1 MGLLRLLLAISV
13 VLFHANRNGMQF
25 VGGGIAVQSFFMIS
39 GFYMSLILDRKYT
52 GANGSYSLFISN
64 RLLKLYPA
72 YWTVLLLA
80 VLMQLSVWA
89 ITGQPI
95 LVMDL
100 LVHFK
105 LNWAAASFLSFA
117 NIAIFGQDLIAFI
130 GLNKATGALYFTPH
144 FLQTYPMVFGYLFIP
159 QGWSLAIELMFYL
172 IAPFIL
178 RRKLLFIIA
187 LMLLVVLLRVMLL
200 DQWHLRYDPWIFRF
214 FPSQLL
220 FFLFGNVSYRLYK
233 SKLWPLPS
241 TPVSC
246 WTALLLLT
254 AATISF
260 PYIPLSF
267 PKIEAY
273 YALVFLSLPVLTNM
287 SGFFRY
293 DALLGDLSYP
303 VYLVHMLVLT
313 TISTLKA
320 TVPILKDISLTTL
333 TVIFSLLLALLINRF
348 VVQPVNRYRQSRLR
362 PAPGV

>member
-13 VLFHANRNGMQF
+13 VLFHANRNGVQF
-25 VGGGIAVQSFFMIS
+25 VGGGVAVQSFFMIS
-39 GFYMSLILDRKYT
+39 GFYMSLILDKKYT

-80 VLMQLSVWA
+80 VVMQLTVWA

-95 LVMDL
+95 LVLDL

-105 LNWAAASFLSFA
+105 LNWTAAGFLSFA
-117 NIAIFGQDLIAFI
+117 NIAIFGQDLIAFV

-144 FLQTYPMVFGYLFIP
+144 FLQTYPMVFGYLFVP
-159 QGWSLAIELMFYL
+159 QGWSLAIELVFYI

-178 RRKLLFIIA
+178 RRKLLFMIA

-214 FPSQLL
+214 FPSLLL
-220 FFLFGNVSYRLYK
+220 FFLFGNFSYRLYK
-233 SKLWPLPS
+233 SKLWSVAS
-241 TPVSC
+241 TPASC

-254 AATISF
+254 LATISF
-260 PYIPLSF
+260 PYIPVSF

-273 YALVFLSLPVLTNM
+273 YAVVFLSLPVLTNM
-287 SGFFRY
+287 SVFFKY
-293 DALLGDLSYP
+293 DSRLGDLSYP

-313 TISTLKA
+313 TLSTFKT
-320 TVPILKDISLTTL
+320 TVPALKDLSLTL
-333 TVIFSLLLALLINRF
+333 PTVLFSLLLAVVINRW
-348 VVQPVNRYRQSRLR
+348 VVQPVNRYRQSRLK
-362 PAPGV
+362 PAAVV